1 MPARNVIPALKAQ
14 YRREG
19 FWSDQ
24 TLFELL
30 AGHARATP
38 EKLAVA
44 DASRR
49 WSYEELI
56 ARVVRLSDYL
66 LSIGVARG
74 DPVALQS
81 PSRAEIPLA
90 HFACNRIGALLLPLH
105 EAWREVEVGHLLK
118 VSQAK
123 VFITLGAYR
132 DFDHYKMAKG
142 LQQNTPTLKHII
154 VSGDAVPSQATALEA
169 IIDAPAKKSATP
181 EEIRGNRPDPDD
193 PGLVMVSSGTTA
205 LPKASVWSGND
216 LYAFLAV
223 QYAQR
228 IKLTKDD
235 IAVQIAPAS
244 MGSTGYVFPVLAPLL
259 TGGTSIMIERYDPDQ
274 ALEIIQR
281 EKATF
286 ATAVPAQI
294 VRMADSPKAR
304 SGDYSRFTRFNN
316 AGAPLPYDAGLAI
329 EQLLDCR
336 TQVSY
341 GSTDGGVPSMTSI
354 DDPREKRLRTV
365 GRRLPGQELKLFD
378 NDYREVPP
386 GAAGEVSW
394 RGPNKTRGYLN
405 DPARTAEA
413 FRDDGWYLSGDLGV
427 IDEDG
432 YLRIVGRKKDMILR
446 GGHNISPAL
455 IEEMLGKHPKVQEI
469 AVAAMPDRVLGER
482 ACAFVV
488 LRPNVSPL
496 MIAEAVDFL
505 KAQKMTVL
513 DLPERVEIVE
523 ALPMSAGGK
532 VQKAELTK
540 LVTDRMKREGKA

>member
-1 MPARNVIPALKAQ
+1 MPARNVTPALKTQ

-24 TLFELL
+24 TLFELM
-30 AGHARATP
+30 ARHARTSP
-38 EKLAVA
+38 GKLAIA

-49 WSYEELI
+49 WSYQDFLT
-56 ARVVRLSDYL
+56 RVTRLSDYL
-66 LSIGVARG
+66 LSIGVGRG
-74 DPVALQS
+74 DLVALQS
-81 PSRAEIPLA
+81 PSRAEIPLV

-105 EAWREVEVGHLLK
+105 EAWREVEVGHLLS

-123 VFITLGAYR
+123 AFITVGTYR
-132 DFDHYKMAKG
+132 DFDHYVMAKS
-142 LQQNTPTLKHII
+142 LQAATPSLKHLI
-154 VSGDAVPSQATALEA
+154 VSGASVPSAAMSLEELIA
-169 IIDAPAKKSATP
+169 APAARAPSAD
-181 EEIRGNRPDPDD
+181 ELARNRPDPDD

-216 LYAFLAV
+216 LYAFLVV

-259 TGGTSIMIERYDPDQ
+259 TGGTSIMIERYEPDE
-274 ALEIIQR
+274 ALEVIQR
-281 EKATF
+281 EGATL

-304 SGDYSRFTRFNN
+304 SGDYTRFTRFNN

-329 EQLLDCR
+329 ERLLDCR

-341 GSTDGGVPSMTSI
+341 GSTDGGVPSMISI
-354 DDPREKRLRTV
+354 DDPQEKRLRTV
-365 GRRLPGQELKLFD
+365 GRRLPGQELALFD
-378 NDYREVPP
+378 NDYRPVPP
-386 GAAGEVSW
+386 GATGEVSW

-455 IEEMLGKHPKVQEI
+455 IEDLLARHPKVLEV

-488 LRPNVSPL
+488 LKPGASPL
-496 MIAEAVDFL
+496 TLPEAVDFL

-513 DLPERVEIVE
+513 DLPERVEVMD

-540 LVTDRMKREGKA
+540 LVTERLKREGKA

>member
-1 MPARNVIPALKAQ
+1 MPARNVTPALKAQ

-19 FWSDQ
+19 FWSDL
-24 TLFELL
+24 TLFEHLEK
-30 AGHARATP
+30 HARASP
-38 EKLAVA
+38 AKLAVTHG
-44 DASRR
+44 SRR
-49 WSYEELI
+49 WSYADFLQ
-56 ARVVRLSDYL
+56 RVTRLSDHL
-66 LSIGVARG
+66 LSIGVVNG
-74 DPVALQS
+74 DLVALQS

-118 VSQAK
+118 ISQAK
-123 VFITLGAYR
+123 AFITLGSYR
-132 DFDHYKMAKG
+132 DFDHYAMAKT
-142 LQQNTPTLKHII
+142 LQRVTPTLEHIL
-154 VSGDAVPSQATALEA
+154 VMGEGVPGNATALEA
-169 IIDAPAKKSATP
+169 IIGAPPKRPASAD
-181 EEIRGNRPDPDD
+181 EVKRNRPDPDD

-216 LYAFLAV
+216 LVAFLAV

-228 IKLTKDD
+228 IKLSKDD

-259 TGGTSIMIERYDPDQ
+259 TGGSSVMIERYDPDE
-274 ALEIIQR
+274 ALDIIRR

-304 SGDYSRFTRFNN
+304 TGDYSRFTRFNN
-316 AGAPLPYDAGLAI
+316 AGAPLPYEAGLAI
-329 EQLLDCR
+329 ERLLDCR

-354 DDPREKRLRTV
+354 DDPQEKRLRTV

-378 NDYREVPP
+378 NDYREVPQ
-386 GAAGEVSW
+386 GATGEVSW

-405 DPARTAEA
+405 DPVRTAET

-455 IEEMLGKHPKVQEI
+455 IEDLLGKHPKVLEV
-469 AVAAMPDRVLGER
+469 AVAAMPDRVLGEK

-488 LRPNVSPL
+488 LKPNASPL
-496 MIAEAVDFL
+496 TLPEAVDFL
-505 KAQKMTVL
+505 KSNKMTVL
-513 DLPERVEIVE
+513 DLPERIEIVD

-540 LVTDRMKREGKA
+540 MVTEKLKREGKA